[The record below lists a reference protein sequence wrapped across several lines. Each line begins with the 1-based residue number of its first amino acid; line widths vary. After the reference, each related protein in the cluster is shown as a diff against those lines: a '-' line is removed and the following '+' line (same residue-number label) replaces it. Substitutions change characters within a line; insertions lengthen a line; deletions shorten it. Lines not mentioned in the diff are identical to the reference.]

1 MANNR
6 PPRRWWTR
14 PRTFIRHIL
23 LADDTPHSIA
33 LGTAIGTFIGLTPT
47 GGVQMLLVMLVAFLC
62 RPFFR
67 FNQIAALLM
76 VYISNPL
83 TAVPIYW
90 FSYKVGTLF
99 FAETVTYKDFAHI
112 FQYDGF
118 AEWWHSL
125 VTIARDVGAPLL
137 VGSLIVATVCAV
149 ISYPATQVLVRLFR
163 HPRPRRSLASD
174 EPVLLSA
181 ERDASLTAAARQ
193 D

>member
-1 MANNR
+1 MAYNRESSLSSRCNKRRPVQKATRHPSMANNR

-62 RPFFR
+62 RPLFR

-83 TAVPIYW
+83 TAVPIY
-90 FSYKVGTLF
+90 
-99 FAETVTYKDFAHI
+99 
-112 FQYDGF
+112 
-118 AEWWHSL
+118 
-125 VTIARDVGAPLL
+125 
-137 VGSLIVATVCAV
+137 
-149 ISYPATQVLVRLFR
+149 
-163 HPRPRRSLASD
+163 
-174 EPVLLSA
+174 
-181 ERDASLTAAARQ
+181 
-193 D
+193 